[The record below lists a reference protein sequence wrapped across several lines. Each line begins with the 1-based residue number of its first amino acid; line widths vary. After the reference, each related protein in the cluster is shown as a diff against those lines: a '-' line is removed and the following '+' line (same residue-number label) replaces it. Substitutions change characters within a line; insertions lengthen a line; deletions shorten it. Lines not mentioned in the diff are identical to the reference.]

1 VLCCH
6 CPLSSRKGSDT
17 YTLPHTTRFGRVTSS
32 LLLLIFVIGYLFF
45 LRKSGG
51 TSCSSKTILLCS
63 SVLRTEHK
71 LPRLETSKPYRN
83 SQQIDIQVLGGPQPQ
98 DRNISPHI
106 CFLTVIPRRAV
117 HHTPPTQASRCHF
130 TTFRETSF
138 IQKQAGLF
146 IITNTPFSIMPI
158 DYHFSYARFA
168 AATVPTAMSNSFP
181 RPKPPN

>member
-1 VLCCH
+1 V
-6 CPLSSRKGSDT
+6 
-17 YTLPHTTRFGRVTSS
+17 
-32 LLLLIFVIGYLFF
+32 FF
-45 LRKSGG
+45 
-51 TSCSSKTILLCS
+51 SSKIWWHIVFKQNHPALLECTR
-63 SVLRTEHK
+63 RTEHK
-71 LPRLETSKPYRN
+71 LPRPH
-83 SQQIDIQVLGGPQPQ
+83 IDIQVLGGPQPQ

-117 HHTPPTQASRCHF
+117 PHTPPTQASRCHF

-168 AATVPTAMSNSFP
+168 AATVPLPCPIHFLDQSPQTNLPSSWKLSRTRSP
-181 RPKPPN
+181 RDHWPTRSSPAGP

>member
-1 VLCCH
+1 V
-6 CPLSSRKGSDT
+6 
-17 YTLPHTTRFGRVTSS
+17 
-32 LLLLIFVIGYLFF
+32 FF
-45 LRKSGG
+45 
-51 TSCSSKTILLCS
+51 SSKIWWHIVFKQNHPALLECTR
-63 SVLRTEHK
+63 RTEHK

-83 SQQIDIQVLGGPQPQ
+83 SQQIDIQVLGGAQPQ

-117 HHTPPTQASRCHF
+117 HHAPPTQASRCHF